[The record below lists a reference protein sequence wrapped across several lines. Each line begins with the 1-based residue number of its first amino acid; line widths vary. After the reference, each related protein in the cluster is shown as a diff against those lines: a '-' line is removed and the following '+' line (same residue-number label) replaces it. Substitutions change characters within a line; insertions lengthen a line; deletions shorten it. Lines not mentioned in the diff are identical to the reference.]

1 MIPKNVQ
8 FLQFKANL
16 SPLFG
21 LSDNQNWTD
30 QKNISEQI
38 NVSFNFLSCSL
49 ESVVKKLL
57 PFHGRWSVFILF
69 LNLYANLTLRKIA
82 IWLSKNCQRLDIF
95 SNKLT
100 KILLTKMTN
109 FVNFFEKN
117 VKFLAVFWQS
127 NGNFPECQL
136 CVIVEKS
143 DNCHNAMK
151 I

>member
-95 SNKLT
+95 SKKLT
-100 KILLTKMTN
+100 KFVI
-109 FVNFFEKN
+109 FVNKIFVNLFEKMSS
-117 VKFLAVFWQS
+117 FWQFFDS
-127 NGNFPECQL
+127 QMAIFRR
-136 CVIVEKS
+136 VR
-143 DNCHNAMK
+143 
-151 I
+151 